1 MRPRHLGMIL
11 PFALALTACG
21 DFGLGL
27 DGRNVEGNY
36 ALDGAVYGEPHHS
49 VAGFLRLDERRRG
62 DLDAY
67 LDWNYREGAYTV
79 VEIET
84 EYPARVDT
92 NGYDRLT
99 FDFEGQ
105 LWTGSRYVSFLLQ
118 HEGRVD
124 RRVIRG
130 TWRFRTGHGID
141 ERGEFVARR

>member
-1 MRPRHLGMIL
+1 MRTRQLSML
-11 PFALALTACG
+11 LALAVALAGCG
-21 DFGLGL
+21 DLGLGL
-27 DGRNVEGNY
+27 DGRDVEGTY
-36 ALDGAVYGEPHHS
+36 ALDGEVYGEPAHS
-49 VAGFLRLDERRRG
+49 VAGFLRIDERRRG

-84 EYPARVDT
+84 EVPARVAS
-92 NGYDRLT
+92 NGYDRVT

-105 LWTGSRYVSFLLQ
+105 LWTGSRYVSFLLE